1 MRTPHD
7 RYPRFFKNRGNHLY
21 FFTKSLTFPVAA
33 AADPQM
39 NCVRM
44 YFQNPLDFFIK
55 SFILPGKMPAPAAL
69 HKGGHLQF
77 FISIFTKTMSPPIQ
91 CRKTS
96 CAGADGLRTGAGQ
109 HNNPFVFIS
118 ISSFHEIKSPFLLSL
133 LHSTV
138 PFAIIWKA
146 WGYSSA
152 GRAFEWHSKGQ
163 RFDPAYLHHA
173 FNPPH
178 LSDVVLFIHSPHR
191 SK

>member
-1 MRTPHD
+1 MRTPHN
-7 RYPRFFKNRGNHLY
+7 RYPRFLKNSSDHLHL
-21 FFTKSLTFPVAA
+21 FTKSLTFPVAA

-69 HKGGHLQF
+69 HKSGHLQF
-77 FISIFTKTMSPPIQ
+77 FISIFTKTMGSPIQ

-96 CAGADGLRTGAGQ
+96 RPGANGFRMGTGQNLFA
-109 HNNPFVFIS
+109 FIS
-118 ISSFHEIKSPFLLSL
+118 VSSFHEVKSPFLLSL
-133 LHSTV
+133 LHSAV

-178 LSDVVLFIHSPHR
+178 LSDVVLFILSPHR